1 MNHNA
6 KHVAALL
13 LLSLALVLAG
23 PGSVLPAQAGE
34 RIRQGEMAGY
44 LIVPNEKV
52 PETFNAG
59 FSMYV
64 AAWPLLKAYP
74 GDRFQSG
81 LFGTWM
87 FAQYEGPRSR
97 ETVLRYR
104 GRPGLVAGHAVR
116 DRNAEVHH
124 GRSGAEF
131 CGMGQRSRRGERQR
145 LARTRR
151 QIRAWHNSRPGCC
164 GRPTV

>member
-1 MNHNA
+1 MKPTLTLLTA
-6 KHVAALL
+6 PL
-13 LLSLALVLAG
+13 LLSLALALAG

-81 LFGTWM
+81 LFGT
-87 FAQYEGPRSR
+87 
-97 ETVLRYR
+97 
-104 GRPGLVAGHAVR
+104 
-116 DRNAEVHH
+116 
-124 GRSGAEF
+124 
-131 CGMGQRSRRGERQR
+131 
-145 LARTRR
+145 
-151 QIRAWHNSRPGCC
+151 
-164 GRPTV
+164 